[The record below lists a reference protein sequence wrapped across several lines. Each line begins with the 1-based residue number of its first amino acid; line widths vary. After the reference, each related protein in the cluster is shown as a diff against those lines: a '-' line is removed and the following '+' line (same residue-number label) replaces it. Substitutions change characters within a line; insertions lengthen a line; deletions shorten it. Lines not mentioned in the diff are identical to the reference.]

1 MWFCDAVIVLRAAF
15 G

>member
-1 MWFCDAVIVLRAAF
+1 MWFYDAVIVLRAAF